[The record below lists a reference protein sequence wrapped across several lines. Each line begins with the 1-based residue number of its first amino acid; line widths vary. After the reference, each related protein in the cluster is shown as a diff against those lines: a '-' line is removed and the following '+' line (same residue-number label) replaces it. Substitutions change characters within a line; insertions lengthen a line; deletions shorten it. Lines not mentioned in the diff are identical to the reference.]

1 MAEQL
6 FQLGERVRF
15 FRSHD
20 KTLELTGTIVKIHE
34 DADLVDIEIEADG
47 RMIEVSR
54 VETVHLADIIGVG
67 AGDQSVASTEETPAP
82 EVSSEVVVEEET
94 VSGAETRRRRRSS
107 S

>member
-6 FQLGERVRF
+6 FQLGERVCF

-34 DADLVDIEIEADG
+34 DADLVDIEIDADG
-47 RMIEVSR
+47 RVIEVSR
-54 VETVHLADIIGVG
+54 TETVHLADIIGAAG
-67 AGDQSVASTEETPAP
+67 AADQSTASSEETPAP

-94 VSGAETRRRRRSS
+94 ASGSETRRRRRSS
-107 S
+107 